1 MAASLGQGILP
12 VRPEYVLRGG
22 LTMRTGFRRARRS
35 RLLILIAL
43 LLAFA
48 GAIFTGTAG
57 PASAA
62 AACSAGTYFNGS
74 NCVPAGPGYYVAV
87 AGATSE
93 TPCPAGTFQPNAGQV
108 SCEPATPGHFAAA
121 AGQASDTP
129 CPPGT
134 YQPNTGQTGC
144 EPAAPG
150 HYVSAAGQ
158 ASDTP
163 CAPGTFQPNTGQTG
177 CILAS

>member
-1 MAASLGQGILP
+1 
-12 VRPEYVLRGG
+12 
-22 LTMRTGFRRARRS
+22 MRTGVRRAQRS

-74 NCVPAGPGYYVAV
+74 NCVPAGPGYYVAA

-93 TPCPAGTFQPNAGQV
+93 TPCPAGTFQPNAGQ
-108 SCEPATPGHFAAA
+108 
-121 AGQASDTP
+121 
-129 CPPGT
+129 
-134 YQPNTGQTGC
+134 TGC

-150 HYVSAAGQ
+150 HYVSAVGQ

-163 CAPGTFQPNTGQTG
+163 CAPGTYQPNSGQTG
-177 CILAS
+177 CILASVNHYVPGAGYAMQLACPAGTDQPLAGQTSCVTVAAGEKAVTAARFEFS

>member
-1 MAASLGQGILP
+1 
-12 VRPEYVLRGG
+12 
-22 LTMRTGFRRARRS
+22 MRTGVRRAQRS

-48 GAIFTGTAG
+48 GAIFTGTTG

-74 NCVPAGPGYYVAV
+74 NCVPADPGYYVAV

-93 TPCPAGTFQPNAGQV
+93 TPCA
-108 SCEPATPGHFAAA
+108 
-121 AGQASDTP
+121 
-129 CPPGT
+129 PGT

-150 HYVSAAGQ
+150 HYVSAVGQ

-163 CAPGTFQPNTGQTG
+163 CAPGTYQPNSGQTG
-177 CILAS
+177 CILASVNHYVPGAGYVMQLACPAGTDQPLAGQTSCVTVAAGEKAVTAARFEFS